1 MIDVIIILATIS
13 LITTIVVSV
22 SYYTK
27 LKKIQHEYK
36 EAKEIV
42 GNIVTSFNTDL
53 KKENQKISSI
63 YDLTESLVSEKKI
76 THKKFHD
83 YDNQLTEIFTKIDT
97 NTQVGSRSLSELEKL
112 QKTITI
118 LKKSQQNIEKQF
130 STIQQEEDRALTSR
144 ESKIK
149 SVIPIKKEKALSS
162 LTKTELNVLEVL
174 VKEDRQT
181 APEIRAKIELT
192 REHTARLMKTL
203 YEKGYLDRSTE
214 RIPYYYRIKEE
225 MKNILKKTSEPK

>member
-1 MIDVIIILATIS
+1 M
-13 LITTIVVSV
+13 
-22 SYYTK
+22 
-27 LKKIQHEYK
+27 
-36 EAKEIV
+36 
-42 GNIVTSFNTDL
+42 
-53 KKENQKISSI
+53 
-63 YDLTESLVSEKKI
+63 
-76 THKKFHD
+76 
-83 YDNQLTEIFTKIDT
+83 

-118 LKKSQQNIEKQF
+118 LKKSQQNIKKQF

-192 REHTARLMKTL
+192 GEHTARLMKTL